1 MAQLY
6 LGISS
11 VPAPL
16 GANFEVGVFV
26 SADGQ
31 DINAIEAQLDLP
43 ATVELVSLSTGNS
56 ITSLWVESPHLVDH
70 SIVFSGVIPGGY
82 TGERGQLFTATLKA
96 VDDGSSTLAFS
107 KERILLN
114 DGEGSPAVL
123 TRAPLVFSIQD
134 GLEISAYKP
143 ADDTEPP
150 EIFTPQIVEAPEM
163 GGRILIFSAVDKG
176 LGVERYEVRERGG
189 DWTRATSP
197 YLFQHQTGQVSV
209 QVKAIDYAG
218 NVRLAKAATGPVYLS
233 ASWLIIWGILLAIGM
248 LTLAFKPWRVWLRKV
263 HARRLR

>member
-11 VPAPL
+11 VPVPL
-16 GANFEVGVFV
+16 GATFEVGVFV
-26 SADGQ
+26 SAEGQ

-43 ATVELVSLSTGNS
+43 PTVELVSLSTGNS
-56 ITSLWVESPHLVDH
+56 IASLWVESPHLVDH

-82 TGERGQLFTATLKA
+82 TGERGQIFNATLKA
-96 VDDGSSTLAFS
+96 VDDGTSTLAFS

-123 TRAPLVFSIQD
+123 TKAPLVFSIQA
-134 GLEISAYKP
+134 GLGIPAYRP

-163 GGRILIFSAVDKG
+163 GGRILIFTAVDKG
-176 LGVERYEVRERGG
+176 SGVEHYEVREGRGE
-189 DWTRATSP
+189 WTRATSP
-197 YLFQHQTGQVSV
+197 YLLQHQTGQVSV

-218 NVRLAKAATGPVYLS
+218 NLRLAKVTTGTPYLS
-233 ASWLIIWGILLAIGM
+233 ASWLIIWGILLAIAL
-248 LTLAFKPWRVWLRKV
+248 LTLAFKPWRLWLRKA
-263 HARRLR
+263 HARRLG